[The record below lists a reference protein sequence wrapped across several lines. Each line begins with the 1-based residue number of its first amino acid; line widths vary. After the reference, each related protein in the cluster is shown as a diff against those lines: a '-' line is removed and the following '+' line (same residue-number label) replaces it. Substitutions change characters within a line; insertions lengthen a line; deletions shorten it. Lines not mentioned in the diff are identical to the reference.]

1 MLEVDDVVVRGG
13 EVMVVMG
20 ASGAGKSTLLRAIAG
35 LLPDVD
41 GVPVP
46 RGQGGIGRVA
56 QHPVM
61 LTAHATAEVALVQPD
76 RMDLLAALDLEAV
89 AMRPAAVLSGGER
102 QRVSL
107 ARALA
112 LRPSVLILDEFTSGL
127 DLATTLVVEAM
138 VRQVAAGGAAVV
150 LATHDLAQ
158 ARRMGDRRMLL
169 DAGRSVDEGST
180 TAALLLGEPQG

>member
-1 MLEVDDVVVRGG
+1 
-13 EVMVVMG
+13 
-20 ASGAGKSTLLRAIAG
+20 
-35 LLPDVD
+35 
-41 GVPVP
+41 
-46 RGQGGIGRVA
+46 
-56 QHPVM
+56 M
-61 LTAHATAEVALVQPD
+61 LTAHPTAEVELVHPD
-76 RMDLLAALDLEAV
+76 RMGLLAALELQAV
-89 AMRPAAVLSGGER
+89 ATRPAAVLSGGER

-112 LRPSVLILDEFTSGL
+112 LRPSVLVLDEFTSGL

-138 VRQVAAGGAAVV
+138 VRQAADGGAAVV

-169 DAGRSVDEGST
+169 DAGRTVDEGSA

>member
-1 MLEVDDVVVRGG
+1 
-13 EVMVVMG
+13 MG
-20 ASGAGKSTLLRAIAG
+20 
-35 LLPDVD
+35 
-41 GVPVP
+41 
-46 RGQGGIGRVA
+46 
-56 QHPVM
+56 
-61 LTAHATAEVALVQPD
+61 
-76 RMDLLAALDLEAV
+76 LLAALDLEAV